1 MSEELLGIITSL
13 LAGMNVLQFIFWRK
27 TKRKY
32 EAETAKTEVETEQA
46 KTDLH
51 QDQYDYVNEQL
62 SKIQQEYYDLA
73 ARYRETMTKHLME
86 IDEKCNEIAELKS
99 KLVYF
104 KGLRCYRSDCNI
116 RIKESPYK
124 KAKGEAAPEEEVK

>member
-1 MSEELLGIITSL
+1 MSETLLGIIASL
-13 LAGMNVLQFIFWRK
+13 FLGVNILQFLFWRK

-46 KTDLH
+46 KNDLH

-73 ARYRETMTKHLME
+73 ARYRETMTQHLME
-86 IDEKCNEIAELKS
+86 IDGKCNEIAELKS

-104 KGLRCYRSDCNI
+104 KGLRCYRSDCAE

-124 KAKGEAAPEEEVK
+124 KVKEESSPEENVK

>member
-1 MSEELLGIITSL
+1 MTDEILAILASLLGGLNIFQII
-13 LAGMNVLQFIFWRK
+13 FFRK
-27 TKRKY
+27 TKRRL

-73 ARYRETMTKHLME
+73 AKYRETMTQHLME
-86 IDEKCNEIAELKS
+86 IDQKCNEIAELKS

-104 KGLRCYRSDCNI
+104 KGLRCYRSDCAT
-116 RIKESPYK
+116 RIKLSPYK
-124 KAKGEAAPEEEVK
+124 KDGQANSEEEAK